1 MESAMAN
8 KVRVCGFAL
17 IALFV
22 ITGVSCSRDPNVV
35 KRKYLENGNRY
46 FEQGKY
52 KEAYIMYRNAIKK
65 DPKYSDAYYRAGLTE
80 LRLGRAAAAKGDFLR
95 AIDTNSNNV
104 DAKAQLG
111 ELDLMAYLATDQ
123 RPRPQNLRKEIE
135 DLAKDLLARN
145 PKSQPALRW
154 RGYLSM
160 LDGDTKSAVQQF
172 SAANQIKPNQPEVVL
187 PLVESLFSDNQV
199 DEGERLAR
207 ALIASVKNF
216 GPIYD
221 VLYMQYARTNHPD
234 QAEAILKEKVANN
247 PKQADYALQLARYY
261 YSLQRRPE
269 MQAVLAKIVSNPKDF
284 PTGRL
289 KAGQFYMAVR
299 NYDDAIREYQDGI
312 QKDPERKIDYQKA
325 MAEALVAQNRQ
336 PEATKVLEEVLK
348 AKPDD
353 EQAQA
358 MRASLL
364 IETGNPQQ
372 IQAAVNELQAA
383 VTRTPNNP
391 VWRFN
396 LGRALMANNQPNQAR
411 TQFQEAARIQ
421 PNYLPARIA
430 LAQMF
435 LMRGDNAGALDN
447 AKEILKI
454 DPRSLPA
461 MLVQAAA
468 LANTGRG
475 GEARAILD
483 QATKAHPESR
493 DAAIDLAILDLN
505 EKRFKEAE
513 NAFLELQKKYPTD
526 LRGIL
531 GLSETYAAQKQYDKG
546 MALLQAELA
555 RQPNRSELHVAIGN
569 LAYRAQKYD
578 LAISQY
584 EGLLKTN
591 SQAGDVWLRLGD
603 SYRLKGDVQSAIRCF
618 RKATELRPNDVNGWM
633 QLALVLDAGGQK
645 EQARPVYQQILKL
658 QPDNAIALN
667 NVAYMMAEGGGDLDQ
682 ALTYAQRARQKAPD
696 NQAIADT
703 LGWIYI
709 KKNLSDDAIR
719 ILRNLVTQAPGVSTY
734 RYHLAMALF
743 QKGDRVEARKELQA
757 ALQNR
762 PSQDEAA
769 KIKELMGRI
778 G

>member
-1 MESAMAN
+1 MESTMAN

-22 ITGVSCSRDPNVV
+22 MTGVSCSRDPNVV

-52 KEAYIMYRNAIKK
+52 KEAYIMYRNALKK
-65 DPKYSDAYYRAGLTE
+65 DPKYSDAYYRTGLAE
-80 LRLGRAAAAKGDFLR
+80 LRLGRAAAARGDFLR
-95 AIDTNSNNV
+95 AIDTNPNNV

-111 ELDLMAYLATDQ
+111 ELDLMAYLAAEQ

-160 LDGDTKSAVQQF
+160 LDGDTKGAIQQF

-187 PLVESLFSDNQV
+187 PLVESLFADKQV
-199 DEGERLAR
+199 EEGERLAR
-207 ALIASVKNF
+207 MLIASARNF

-221 VLYMQYARTNHPD
+221 ALYMQYARTNRSGE
-234 QAEAILKEKVANN
+234 AEAILKEKVANN

-261 YSLQRRPE
+261 FALQRRPE
-269 MQAVLAKIVSNPKDF
+269 MQAVLATIVSNPKDF
-284 PTGRL
+284 PDGRL
-289 KAGQFYMAVR
+289 KVGQFYMAVR
-299 NYDDAIREYQDGI
+299 DYDSAILEYQEGI
-312 QKDPERKIDYQKA
+312 RNDPERKIDYQKA
-325 MAEALVAQNRQ
+325 MAEALFAQNRR
-336 PEATKVLEEVLK
+336 PEAAKVLEEVLK
-348 AKPDD
+348 SKPGD

-383 VTRTPNNP
+383 VNRMPNNP
-391 VWRFN
+391 VWRFH
-396 LGRALMANNQPNQAR
+396 LGRALLANNQIDQAR
-411 TQFQEAARIQ
+411 TQFQEASRIQ

-430 LAQMF
+430 LAQLF
-435 LMRGDNAGALDN
+435 LMRGDNAGALDS
-447 AKEILKI
+447 AKEILKL
-454 DPRSLPA
+454 DPRNLPA

-468 LANTGRG
+468 LANMGRN
-475 GEARAILD
+475 GEARATLD
-483 QATKAHPESR
+483 QATKAYPDSR
-493 DAAIDLAILDLN
+493 DAAVRLAILDLN
-505 EKRFKEAE
+505 EKRYKDAE
-513 NAFLELQKKYPTD
+513 NAFLELQKKYPAD
-526 LRGIL
+526 PRGIM

-546 MALLQAELA
+546 IALLQAELVK
-555 RQPNRSELHVAIGN
+555 QPNHSELRAAIGN
-569 LAYRAQKYD
+569 LAYRAHQYD

-584 EGLLKTN
+584 EELLKAN

-603 SYRLKGDVQSAIRCF
+603 SYRLKGDIQSAIRCF
-618 RKATELRPNDVNGWM
+618 RKTTELRPNDVNGWL
-633 QLALVLDAGGQK
+633 QLALVLDATGQR

-658 QPDNAIALN
+658 QPDNAVALN
-667 NVAYMMAEGGGDLDQ
+667 NVAYMMAESGGDLDQ
-682 ALTYAQRARQKAPD
+682 ALAYAQRARQKAPG

-719 ILRNLVTQAPGVSTY
+719 ILRNLVTQAPDVSTY

-743 QKGDRVEARKELQA
+743 QKGDKAEARKQLQA
-757 ALQNR
+757 ALQKR